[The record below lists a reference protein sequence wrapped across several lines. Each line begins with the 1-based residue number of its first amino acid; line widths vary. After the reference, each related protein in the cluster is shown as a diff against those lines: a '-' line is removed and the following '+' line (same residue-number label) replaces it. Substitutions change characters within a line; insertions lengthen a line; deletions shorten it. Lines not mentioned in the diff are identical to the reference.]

1 MDDVKELT
9 FEQAR
14 DNLREVVQTL
24 EAGSAP
30 LEETLALWKR
40 GEALAARCRSIL
52 EQAVKSVEQ
61 ATAATDGENA
71 DVESE

>member
-14 DNLREVVQTL
+14 DSLREVVQTL

-30 LEETLALWKR
+30 LEETLDLWKR

-52 EQAVKSVEQ
+52 EQAVASVEQ
-61 ATAATDGENA
+61 AAATTDE
-71 DVESE
+71 EISEAE